1 LRGEADRQIPTP
13 FWDVRTAG
21 MDADHVTEY
30 TLVNGLTQPALATY
44 LEWMANCFT
53 RFSAFKTDQAA
64 GGEDTALD
72 AALDMLLY
80 TLDYLDAT
88 LGPLPADA
96 TAEVQQARSEQAV
109 RMWQNIIAGTTR
121 YNPLT
126 DKAMVAQTL
135 SSRYTVMEMWRYATG
150 ERAGNSE
157 LWGVS
162 GFAERFVGEERNI
175 NQIEHMSI
183 STFLQFVL
191 AEPVTVLNAEE
202 ARELLNG
209 HSSGNAM
216 AYADMA
222 VNRAIADEFVPTFVG
237 DPRGTVEHLRCFFKG
252 ACASRTESME

>member
-1 LRGEADRQIPTP
+1 MSRKQIVGSGLLVLVIIGALAGWWLFGLAIRSDELTGPGAWATATPFAESAEATTAATLAAQLRVAGLAETPILDDTAIQGHLARYTAGKVSAAALTQYAADLQTLNALRGEADRQIPTP

-109 RMWQNIIAGTTR
+109 RMWQNIIAGT
-121 YNPLT
+121 
-126 DKAMVAQTL
+126 
-135 SSRYTVMEMWRYATG
+135 
-150 ERAGNSE
+150 
-157 LWGVS
+157 
-162 GFAERFVGEERNI
+162 
-175 NQIEHMSI
+175 
-183 STFLQFVL
+183 
-191 AEPVTVLNAEE
+191 
-202 ARELLNG
+202 
-209 HSSGNAM
+209 
-216 AYADMA
+216 
-222 VNRAIADEFVPTFVG
+222 
-237 DPRGTVEHLRCFFKG
+237 
-252 ACASRTESME
+252 